1 MRLMPSNV
9 LNRNLR
15 PNVKIEQLSK
25 AFVQSGMQY
34 KICRNTYHMFYI
46 IGSEDVFVRPHKTFQ
61 RPTSIK
67 RSEKMQSWLE
77 SPMGWA
83 RGLSDEDKATKLA
96 EAEAMFKG
104 EQQTEEAG

>member
-1 MRLMPSNV
+1 M
-9 LNRNLR
+9 R

-46 IGSEDVFVRPHKTFQ
+46 IGSEDVFVRPHKTS
-61 RPTSIK
+61 PKTDSIK
-67 RSEKMQSWLE
+67 RTEKFQAWLE

-83 RGLSDEDKATKLA
+83 RDLSDKDKASKQA
-96 EAEAMFKG
+96 EAEALLKSS
-104 EQQTEEAG
+104 EEQTEEAGK